1 MNNTLKNKQSC
12 KYKKDI
18 ANIYSEI
25 NNHLP
30 HLKSW
35 QLNQS
40 VIFEENKKI
49 LCKAITNEKKEKIG
63 NTVIIS
69 FTENSPYSYEL
80 TMLENRLSF
89 VKSYFQ
95 DNDAIR
101 EKTDIFLDENYINR
115 SCNYKVNEIEL
126 NYEERYNLKDDTT
139 EIITNVPGL
148 DKEEFG
154 EIKEA
159 LEEMKSIFKISANKK
174 IKHL

>member
-1 MNNTLKNKQSC
+1 
-12 KYKKDI
+12 
-18 ANIYSEI
+18 
-25 NNHLP
+25 
-30 HLKSW
+30 
-35 QLNQS
+35 
-40 VIFEENKKI
+40 
-49 LCKAITNEKKEKIG
+49 
-63 NTVIIS
+63 
-69 FTENSPYSYEL
+69 
-80 TMLENRLSF
+80 MLENRLSF

-95 DNDAIR
+95 DNDAIS

-115 SCNYKVNEIEL
+115 SCYYKVNEIEL